1 VSLAGQGL
9 GSAAFDVVRIQF
21 NPDAIIDGPT
31 TWIDGNV
38 PPETEGRIQAVTIR
52 WKGDIAG
59 LGDLDRDL
67 ASDVNCN

>member
-1 VSLAGQGL
+1 
-9 GSAAFDVVRIQF
+9 
-21 NPDAIIDGPT
+21 
-31 TWIDGNV
+31 
-38 PPETEGRIQAVTIR
+38 VTIR